1 MTEKPDAILD
11 KAKAGQKATA
21 KRLELAAR
29 VKKRRNMQA
38 TKAVDAVAFNRWAED
53 EFVYIVRVELIG
65 ENPHTRVQIGEVI
78 KEVAYELKVSP
89 ETVKRYIFKHTARR
103 AEFRQHDGW
112 LFLNPNYKPPVDEF
126 EEPDGEE
133 KQEEGDE
140 GNE

>member
-1 MTEKPDAILD
+1 MTKQTDGILE
-11 KAKAGQKATA
+11 KAKSGQKATA
-21 KRLELAAR
+21 KLLEQAAR

-65 ENPHTRVQIGEVI
+65 QNPHTRVQIGEVI

-112 LFLNPNYKPPVDEF
+112 LFLNPNYQPPEDEF
-126 EEPDGEE
+126 EEPDVEPKQEDEE
-133 KQEEGDE
+133 KSDE
-140 GNE
+140 